1 MKMLFLASI
10 TANTGNDGGN
20 QSYFLQPHR
29 VLIPEE
35 ETKKQAVR
43 RSIAFFTHPDNNVL
57 VECVDGS
64 NKYPPITALEDTT
77 RRQYSSYNY

>member
-10 TANTGNDGGN
+10 TSNTGNDSGD

-35 ETKKQAVR
+35 TKKQAVR
-43 RSIAFFTHPDNNVL
+43 QSIAFFTHPDNDVL

-64 NKYPPITALEDTT
+64 NKYPPITALEDTR

>member
-1 MKMLFLASI
+1 MLFLASTTAI
-10 TANTGNDGGN
+10 TRNNSGDL
-20 QSYFLQPHR
+20 SYFLQPHR

-43 RSIAFFTHPDNNVL
+43 QSIAFFTHPDNKVL

-64 NKYPPITALEDTT
+64 NKYPPITALEDTR
-77 RRQYSSYNY
+77 RRQYSSYK

>member
-10 TANTGNDGGN
+10 TANTGND

-43 RSIAFFTHPDNNVL
+43 QSIAFFTHPDNDVL

-64 NKYPPITALEDTT
+64 NKYPPITALEDTR